1 MVPRFSGCWPPSR
14 LRFWLFCCSPNRQEN
29 PWRKSVIKAVLA
41 VLLLFPVAASA
52 QEATCKRSPALVGQ
66 CRMVQGS
73 LGFTPG
79 QGVTLVGQDGSQTLI
94 KAPPDSNAD
103 IAVPVM
109 QNWLYWQT
117 KTGSMRTRITG
128 SFELCPLPPVTTSGG
143 LKEAG
148 CINRGTR
155 ISQDKG
161 S

>member
-1 MVPRFSGCWPPSR
+1 M
-14 LRFWLFCCSPNRQEN
+14 
-29 PWRKSVIKAVLA
+29 IKAVLA
-41 VLLLFPVAASA
+41 VILLFPVAASA
-52 QEATCKRSPALVGQ
+52 AEIACKRSPSLTGQ

-73 LGFTPG
+73 LGLTQG
-79 QGVTLVGQDGSQTLI
+79 LGVTLIGEDGSQTLI

-103 IAVPVM
+103 IATPVM

-128 SFELCPLPPVTTSGG
+128 SFELCPLPPVTNSAGT
-143 LKEAG
+143 KDTG

-155 ISQDKG
+155 ITQDKG